1 MHQSFLYVEVK
12 EFEVP
17 GQTLKKKEK
26 KGKKKKTKP
35 SNLLSMP
42 VLLCPFNTNVY
53 FVATSAQICLV
64 TELVVLIQA

>member
-1 MHQSFLYVEVK
+1 MEESYFPVVYDVEFSNCFL
-12 EFEVP
+12 
-17 GQTLKKKEK
+17 KKEK

-42 VLLCPFNTNVY
+42 GLLCSFNMNVY